1 MSDDEPRA
9 TLPTSTAQHN
19 VRLDEAIIKNE
30 PPDRDAPWWQRR
42 YFATLYST
50 LKGFFDRH

>member
-19 VRLDEAIIKNE
+19 IRLDEAIIKNE